1 MKKNKITPLK
11 IAVHVIGVFPLAK
24 MLFEFFTNSL
34 TVNPIQ
40 DLEQQTGFAAVT
52 ILLLSLATTPL
63 RTVFGWR
70 QPTKHRRALGLYAFF
85 YAFLHVAI
93 YVGLDYGFNLNL
105 LLADVFDKRYTLVG
119 SIAFLLLLPLAIT
132 SFNYWMRK
140 LGKNWKRL
148 HKLVYL
154 IGPLVIVHFAWAR
167 KGDIFSLQGDVM
179 QPFIYGI
186 IVLLL
191 LSLRL
196 PPVKDF
202 FTDRNKRSA
211 RA

>member
-1 MKKNKITPLK
+1 MKKLKITPLQ
-11 IAVHVIGVFPLAK
+11 IAVHLIGIFPLSK
-24 MLFEFFTNSL
+24 MLFDFFVDNL

-40 DLEQQTGFAAVT
+40 DLEKRTGFAAVT
-52 ILLLSLATTPL
+52 ILLLSLSTTPL

-70 QPTKHRRALGLYAFF
+70 QPTRHRRALGLYAFL

-105 LLADVFDKRYTLVG
+105 LLADVFEKRYTLVG
-119 SIAFLLLLPLAIT
+119 SIAFILLLPLAIT
-132 SFNYWMRK
+132 SFNWWMRK

-154 IGPLVIVHFAWAR
+154 IGPLVIIHFAWAR
-167 KGDIFSLQGDVM
+167 KGDIFSLQGDVL
-179 QPFIYGI
+179 QPFIYGL

-191 LSLRL
+191 LGLRL
-196 PPVKDF
+196 PLVKTF
-202 FTDRNKRSA
+202 FTKRKKRSV
-211 RA
+211 RT

>member
-1 MKKNKITPLK
+1 MKKLKLTPLR
-11 IAVHVIGVFPLAK
+11 IAIHVIGIFPLAK
-24 MLFEFFTNSL
+24 LIFDFFTDNL
-34 TVNPIQ
+34 TINPIQ
-40 DLEQQTGFAAVT
+40 YLEQQTGFAAVT
-52 ILLLSLATTPL
+52 ILILSLATTPL
-63 RTVFGWR
+63 RTVFNWR

-85 YAFLHVAI
+85 YALLHVTIFTA
-93 YVGLDYGFNLNL
+93 VDYGFNINL
-105 LLADVFDKRYTLVG
+105 LIEATFEKRYTLIG
-119 SIAFLLLLPLAIT
+119 SIAFFLLLALAIT

-154 IGPLVIVHFAWAR
+154 IAPLVIVHFAWAR
-167 KGDIFSLQGDVM
+167 KGDIFSLQGDVL

-191 LSLRL
+191 LIVRI
-196 PPVKDF
+196 PPVKNF
-202 FTDRNKRSA
+202 FTKRSKRSA